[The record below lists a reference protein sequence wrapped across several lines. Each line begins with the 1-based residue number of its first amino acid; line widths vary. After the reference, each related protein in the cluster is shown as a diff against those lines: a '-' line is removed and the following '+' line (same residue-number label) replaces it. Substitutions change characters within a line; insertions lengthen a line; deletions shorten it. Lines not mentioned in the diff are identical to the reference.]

1 MFQKLMVAN
10 RGEIACRIIK
20 TARNLGIRTLA
31 IYSDSDK
38 NSAHVLLADEAC
50 YVGPSEARKSY
61 LNIKKIFEIAVE
73 KKVDAIHPGY
83 GFLSENHVFS
93 KKVNNMGII
102 FVGPEWKAI
111 KTMGNKKNAKQA
123 ISKAGIPMVPGHSL
137 QENMRSESLLNDKT
151 LEYPL
156 LIKAAAGGGGK
167 GMRIVLNESEL
178 EGSIQSVKREALSS
192 FGDDEIIIEK
202 YIQGGKHI
210 EVQIAADHFGNII
223 HLMERDCSAQRRYQ
237 KVLEES
243 PATSIPQKIKEKMYE
258 AAIAVSR
265 AINYTNLGTVEFIV
279 DTSGKENDMSFYFLE
294 MNTRLQVEHPITEA
308 ILGIDLVEMQL
319 KIAAGKKLT
328 HKQQDIKSRG
338 HAIEARIYA
347 ENPRKNFMPSTG
359 NISELRFPKNVR
371 LDFGVKQGDQVES
384 HYDPMLG
391 KLIVHDVNR
400 ELAQKKMSD
409 CLREFKI
416 KGINTNLEF
425 LYKLNCEP
433 RFLENIMQVDSVEAI
448 AEKFRKETALH
459 SHFASAAIL
468 FLFLQNKFEKKMWRI
483 WGERGT
489 SLRLSHHDRFF
500 EIKLIAKERGLKLF
514 LANDSYEV
522 SDIEISAGV
531 IEFTLRGYTIKY
543 EYERENEIVRV
554 FDNGTIFDF
563 ELQQDYESRDNT
575 EINEGK
581 VIAPITGTVVK
592 ILKKNG
598 QMVSMGEPLI
608 IMEAMK
614 MEYELKAPKAG
625 RIKKMKVKTK
635 EIINQNDILVEID

>member
-1 MFQKLMVAN
+1 MVAN

-20 TARNLGIRTLA
+20 TARKLGVKTLA

-38 NSAHVLLADEAC
+38 NSAHALLADEAC
-50 YVGPSEARKSY
+50 YIGPSEASKSY
-61 LNIKKIFEIAVE
+61 LNIKKILEIAVE
-73 KKVDAIHPGY
+73 RNVDAIHPGY
-83 GFLSENHVFS
+83 GFLSENHAFS
-93 KKVNNMGII
+93 KKVDSKGIV

-123 ISKAGIPMVPGHSL
+123 ISKAGIPMVPGYSL
-137 QENMRSESLLNDKT
+137 QENIRSESILSG
-151 LEYPL
+151 EYPL
-156 LIKAAAGGGGK
+156 LIKAASGGGGK
-167 GMRIVLNESEL
+167 GMRIVLKENEL
-178 EGSIQSVKREALSS
+178 EGAIQSVKREALSS

-243 PATSIPQKIKEKMYE
+243 PATSIPQITKEKMYE

-265 AINYTNLGTVEFIV
+265 TINYTNLGTVEFIV
-279 DTSGKENDMSFYFLE
+279 DTSGKENDMPFYFLE
-294 MNTRLQVEHPITEA
+294 MNTRLQVEHPVTEA

-319 KIAAGKKLT
+319 EIAAGKKLT
-328 HKQQDIKSRG
+328 PKQSDIKSKG
-338 HAIEARIYA
+338 HAIEARVYA

-359 NISELRFPKNVR
+359 KISEMRLPKNVR

-391 KLIVHDVNR
+391 KLIVHEKNR
-400 ELAQKKMSD
+400 ELAQKKMSE

-425 LYKLNCEP
+425 LYRLNNEP
-433 RFLENIMQVDSVEAI
+433 SFVENIMQVDSVEAI
-448 AEKFRKETALH
+448 VEKFRKETALH
-459 SHFASAAIL
+459 NHFVSAAI
-468 FLFLQNKFEKKMWRI
+468 LFLQNKFEKKMWRI
-483 WGERGT
+483 WGEGVT
-489 SLRLSHHDRFF
+489 NLRLCHQDRFC
-500 EIKLIAKERGLKLF
+500 EIQLIAKENGLSLF
-514 LANDSYEV
+514 LGDESYEV
-522 SDIEISAGV
+522 SDIEISTAV
-531 IEFTLRGYTIKY
+531 IEFTLRRYTIKY
-543 EYERENEIVRV
+543 EYEQENEIVRV
-554 FDNGTIFDF
+554 FDNGGIFDF
-563 ELQQDYESRDNT
+563 ELQENYEQRDNT

-598 QMVSMGEPLI
+598 QMVSAGEPLI
-608 IMEAMK
+608 IIEAMK

-625 RIKKMKVKTK
+625 RIKKMKVKIK

>member
-1 MFQKLMVAN
+1 MVAN

-20 TARNLGIRTLA
+20 TARKLGVKTLA

-38 NSAHVLLADEAC
+38 NSAHALLADEAC
-50 YVGPSEARKSY
+50 YIGPSEASKSY
-61 LNIKKIFEIAVE
+61 LNIKKILEIAVE
-73 KKVDAIHPGY
+73 RNVDAIHPGY
-83 GFLSENHVFS
+83 GFLSENHAFS
-93 KKVNNMGII
+93 KKVDSKGII

-123 ISKAGIPMVPGHSL
+123 ISKAGIPMVPGYSL
-137 QENMRSESLLNDKT
+137 QENIRSESILSG
-151 LEYPL
+151 EYPL
-156 LIKAAAGGGGK
+156 LIKAASGGGGK
-167 GMRIVLNESEL
+167 GMRIVLKESEL
-178 EGSIQSVKREALSS
+178 EGAIQSVKREALSS

-243 PATSIPQKIKEKMYE
+243 PATSIPQITKEKMYE

-265 AINYTNLGTVEFIV
+265 TINYTNLGTVEFIV
-279 DTSGKENDMSFYFLE
+279 DTSGKENDMPFYFLE
-294 MNTRLQVEHPITEA
+294 MNTRLQVEHPVTEA

-319 KIAAGKKLT
+319 EIAAGKKLT
-328 HKQQDIKSRG
+328 PKQSDIKSKG
-338 HAIEARIYA
+338 HAIEARVYA

-359 NISELRFPKNVR
+359 KISEMRLPKNVR

-391 KLIVHDVNR
+391 KLIVHEKNR
-400 ELAQKKMSD
+400 ELAQKKMSE
-409 CLREFKI
+409 CLRDFKI

-425 LYKLNCEP
+425 LYRLNNEP
-433 RFLENIMQVDSVEAI
+433 SFVENIMQVDSVEAI
-448 AEKFRKETALH
+448 VEKFRKETALH
-459 SHFASAAIL
+459 NHFVSAAIL

-483 WGERGT
+483 WGEGVT
-489 SLRLSHHDRFF
+489 NLRLCHQDRLC
-500 EIKLIAKERGLKLF
+500 EIQLLAKKNGLSLF
-514 LANDSYEV
+514 LGDESYEV

-531 IEFTLRGYTIKY
+531 IEFTLRRYTIKY
-543 EYERENEIVRV
+543 EYEQENEIVRV
-554 FDNGTIFDF
+554 FDNGGIFDF
-563 ELQQDYESRDNT
+563 ELQENYEQRDNT

-581 VIAPITGTVVK
+581 VTAPITGTVVK

-598 QMVSMGEPLI
+598 QMVSAGEPLI
-608 IMEAMK
+608 IIESMK
-614 MEYELKAPKAG
+614 MEYELKASKAG

>member
-1 MFQKLMVAN
+1 MVAN

-20 TARNLGIRTLA
+20 TARKLGLKTLA

-38 NSAHVLLADEAC
+38 NSAHALLADEAF
-50 YVGPSEARKSY
+50 YIGPSEASKSY
-61 LNIKKIFEIAVE
+61 LNIKKILEIAVE
-73 KKVDAIHPGY
+73 RNVDAIHPGY
-83 GFLSENHVFS
+83 GFLSENHAFS
-93 KKVNNMGII
+93 KKVDSKGII

-123 ISKAGIPMVPGHSL
+123 ISKAGIPMVPGYSL
-137 QENMRSESLLNDKT
+137 QENIRSESILNG
-151 LEYPL
+151 EYPL
-156 LIKAAAGGGGK
+156 LIKAASGGGGK
-167 GMRIVLNESEL
+167 GMRIVLKENEL
-178 EGSIQSVKREALSS
+178 EGAIQSVKREALSS

-243 PATSIPQKIKEKMYE
+243 PATSIPQITKEKMYE

-265 AINYTNLGTVEFIV
+265 TINYTNLGTVEFIV
-279 DTSGKENDMSFYFLE
+279 DTSGKENDMPFYFLE
-294 MNTRLQVEHPITEA
+294 MNTRLQVEHPVTEA

-319 KIAAGKKLT
+319 EIAAGKKLT
-328 HKQQDIKSRG
+328 PKQSDIKPKG
-338 HAIEARIYA
+338 HAIEARVYA

-359 NISELRFPKNVR
+359 KISEMRLPKNVR

-391 KLIVHDVNR
+391 KLIVHEKNR
-400 ELAQKKMSD
+400 ELAQKKMSE

-425 LYKLNCEP
+425 LYRLNNEP
-433 RFLENIMQVDSVEAI
+433 IFVENVMQVDSVEAI
-448 AEKFRKETALH
+448 VEKLSKETALH
-459 SHFASAAIL
+459 SHFVSAAIL

-483 WGERGT
+483 WGEGVT
-489 SLRLSHHDRFF
+489 NLRLCHQDRFC
-500 EIKLIAKERGLKLF
+500 EIKLIAKENGLSLF
-514 LANDSYEV
+514 LEDESYEV

-531 IEFTLRGYTIKY
+531 IEFTLRRYTIKY
-543 EYERENEIVRV
+543 EYEQENEIVRV
-554 FDNGTIFDF
+554 FDNGGIFDF
-563 ELQQDYESRDNT
+563 ELQENYEQRDNT

-581 VIAPITGTVVK
+581 VTAPITGTVVK

-598 QMVSMGEPLI
+598 QMVSAGEPLI
-608 IMEAMK
+608 IIEAMK

>member
-1 MFQKLMVAN
+1 MVAN

-20 TARNLGIRTLA
+20 TARNLGVKTLA

-38 NSAHVLLADEAC
+38 NSAHTLLADEAC
-50 YVGPSEARKSY
+50 YIGPSEASKSY
-61 LNIKKIFEIAVE
+61 LNIKKILEIAVE
-73 KKVDAIHPGY
+73 RNVDAIHPGY
-83 GFLSENHVFS
+83 GFLSENHAFS
-93 KKVNNMGII
+93 KKVDSKGII

-123 ISKAGIPMVPGHSL
+123 ISKAGIPMVLGYSL
-137 QENMRSESLLNDKT
+137 QENIRSESILSG
-151 LEYPL
+151 EYPL
-156 LIKAAAGGGGK
+156 LIKAASGGGGK
-167 GMRIVLNESEL
+167 GMRIVLKESEL
-178 EGSIQSVKREALSS
+178 EGAIQSVKREALSS

-243 PATSIPQKIKEKMYE
+243 PATSIPQITKEKMYE

-265 AINYTNLGTVEFIV
+265 TINYTNLGTVEFIV
-279 DTSGKENDMSFYFLE
+279 DTSGKENDMPFYFLE
-294 MNTRLQVEHPITEA
+294 MNTRLQVEHPVTEA

-319 KIAAGKKLT
+319 EIAAGKKLT
-328 HKQQDIKSRG
+328 PKQSDIKSKG
-338 HAIEARIYA
+338 HAIEARVYA

-359 NISELRFPKNVR
+359 KISEMRLPKNVR

-391 KLIVHDVNR
+391 KLIVHEKNR
-400 ELAQKKMSD
+400 ELAQKKMSE
-409 CLREFKI
+409 CLRDFKI

-425 LYKLNCEP
+425 LYRLNNEP
-433 RFLENIMQVDSVEAI
+433 SFIENIMQVDSVEAI
-448 AEKFRKETALH
+448 VEKFRKERALH
-459 SHFASAAIL
+459 NHFVSAAIL

-483 WGERGT
+483 WGEGVT
-489 SLRLSHHDRFF
+489 NLKLFHQDRFC
-500 EIKLIAKERGLKLF
+500 EIKLIAKENGLSL
-514 LANDSYEV
+514 LLGDESYEV
-522 SDIEISAGV
+522 SDIEISTAV
-531 IEFTLRGYTIKY
+531 IEFTLRRYTIKY
-543 EYERENEIVRV
+543 EYEQENEIVRV
-554 FDNGTIFDF
+554 FDNGGIFDF
-563 ELQQDYESRDNT
+563 ELQENYEQRDNT

-581 VIAPITGTVVK
+581 VTAPITGTVVK

-598 QMVSMGEPLI
+598 QMVSAGEPLI
-608 IMEAMK
+608 IIEAMK

-625 RIKKMKVKTK
+625 RIKKMKLKTK

>member
-20 TARNLGIRTLA
+20 TARNLGIKTLA

-38 NSAHVLLADEAC
+38 NSAHALLADEAC

-61 LNIKKIFEIAVE
+61 LNIRKILEIAVE
-73 KKVDAIHPGY
+73 RNVDSIHPGY
-83 GFLSENHVFS
+83 GFLSENHAFS
-93 KKVNNMGII
+93 KKVESKGIAFI
-102 FVGPEWKAI
+102 GPRWKAI
-111 KTMGNKKNAKQA
+111 KTMGDKKNAKQA
-123 ISKAGIPMVPGHSL
+123 ISKAGIPMIPGYSL
-137 QENMRSESLLNDKT
+137 QENIRSESILSDKT
-151 LEYPL
+151 IDYPL
-156 LIKAAAGGGGK
+156 LIKASSGGGGK
-167 GMRIVLNESEL
+167 GMRIVLKESEF
-178 EGSIQSVKREALSS
+178 EGAIQSVKREALSS
-192 FGDDEIIIEK
+192 FGNDEIIIEK

-210 EVQIAADHFGNII
+210 EVQIAADNFGNII
-223 HLMERDCSAQRRYQ
+223 HMMERDCSAQRRYQ

-243 PATSIPQKIKEKMYE
+243 PATSIPQITKEKMYE
-258 AAIAVSR
+258 AAIAIAR
-265 AINYTNLGTVEFIV
+265 TINYTNLGTVEFIV
-279 DTSGKENDMSFYFLE
+279 DTSGNENDMPFYFLE
-294 MNTRLQVEHPITEA
+294 MNTRLQVEHPVTEA

-319 KIAAGKKLT
+319 EIAAGKKLAP
-328 HKQQDIKSRG
+328 KQSDIKSKG
-338 HAIEARIYA
+338 HAIEARVYA

-359 NISELRFPKNVR
+359 KISELRLPKNVR
-371 LDFGVKQGDQVES
+371 LDFGVKQGDQIES

-425 LYKLNCEP
+425 LYKLNNDP
-433 RFLENIMQVDSVEAI
+433 SFLENIMQVDSVELI
-448 AEKFRKETALH
+448 VEKFRKETALH
-459 SHFASAAIL
+459 SHFVSAAIL

-489 SLRLSHHDRFF
+489 SLRLCYHDRFF
-500 EIKLIAKERGLKLF
+500 EVKLIAKENGLLLF
-514 LANDSYEV
+514 LENESYEV

-531 IEFTLRGYTIKY
+531 IELTLRGYNIKY
-543 EYERENEIVRV
+543 EYEQKNEIVRV
-554 FDNGTIFDF
+554 FDNGKLFDF
-563 ELQQDYESRDNT
+563 ELQEDYEQSDNT

-598 QMVSMGEPLI
+598 QMVSTGEPLVI
-608 IMEAMK
+608 IEAMK

-625 RIKKMKVKTK
+625 RIKKMKAKAK
-635 EIINQNDILVEID
+635 EIINQNDVLVEID

>member
-1 MFQKLMVAN
+1 
-10 RGEIACRIIK
+10 
-20 TARNLGIRTLA
+20 
-31 IYSDSDK
+31 
-38 NSAHVLLADEAC
+38 
-50 YVGPSEARKSY
+50 
-61 LNIKKIFEIAVE
+61 
-73 KKVDAIHPGY
+73 
-83 GFLSENHVFS
+83 
-93 KKVNNMGII
+93 
-102 FVGPEWKAI
+102 
-111 KTMGNKKNAKQA
+111 
-123 ISKAGIPMVPGHSL
+123 
-137 QENMRSESLLNDKT
+137 
-151 LEYPL
+151 
-156 LIKAAAGGGGK
+156 
-167 GMRIVLNESEL
+167 MRIVLKESEL
-178 EGSIQSVKREALSS
+178 KGAIQSVKREALSS

-210 EVQIAADHFGNII
+210 EVQIAADYFGNII

-279 DTSGKENDMSFYFLE
+279 DTSGKENDMPFYFLE

-319 KIAAGKKLT
+319 EIAAGKKLT

-359 NISELRFPKNVR
+359 KISEMRLPKNVR

-391 KLIVHDVNR
+391 KLIVHEKNR
-400 ELAQKKMSD
+400 ELAQKKMSE

-425 LYKLNCEP
+425 LYRLNNEP
-433 RFLENIMQVDSVEAI
+433 IFVENVMQVDSVEAI
-448 AEKFRKETALH
+448 VEKFRKEMALH
-459 SHFASAAIL
+459 SHFVSAAIL

-483 WGERGT
+483 WGEGVT
-489 SLRLSHHDRFF
+489 NLRLCHQDRFY
-500 EIKLIAKERGLKLF
+500 EVKLIAKE
-514 LANDSYEV
+514 NDLSLCLGDECCEV
-522 SDIEISAGV
+522 SDIEISARV
-531 IEFTLRGYTIKY
+531 IEFTLRPYTIKY
-543 EYERENEIVRV
+543 EYEQESEIVRV
-554 FDNGTIFDF
+554 FDNGGIFDF
-563 ELQQDYESRDNT
+563 ELQENYEQRDNT
-575 EINEGK
+575 EKYEGK
-581 VIAPITGTVVK
+581 VTAPITGTVVK

-598 QMVSMGEPLI
+598 QMVSAGEPLI
-608 IMEAMK
+608 IIEAMK

-625 RIKKMKVKTK
+625 RIKKMKVKIK

>member
-20 TARNLGIRTLA
+20 TARKLGVKTLA

-38 NSAHVLLADEAC
+38 NSAHALLADEAC
-50 YVGPSEARKSY
+50 YIGPSEASKSY
-61 LNIKKIFEIAVE
+61 LNIKKILEIAVE
-73 KKVDAIHPGY
+73 RNVDAIHPGY
-83 GFLSENHVFS
+83 GFLSENHAFS
-93 KKVNNMGII
+93 KKVDSKGII

-123 ISKAGIPMVPGHSL
+123 ISKAGIPMVLGYSL
-137 QENMRSESLLNDKT
+137 QENIRSESILSG
-151 LEYPL
+151 EYPL
-156 LIKAAAGGGGK
+156 LIKAASGGGGK
-167 GMRIVLNESEL
+167 GMRIVLKESEL
-178 EGSIQSVKREALSS
+178 EGAIQSVKREALSS

-243 PATSIPQKIKEKMYE
+243 PATSIPQITKEKMYE

-265 AINYTNLGTVEFIV
+265 TINYINLGTVEFIV
-279 DTSGKENDMSFYFLE
+279 DTSGKENDMPFYFLE
-294 MNTRLQVEHPITEA
+294 MNTRLQVEHPVTEA

-319 KIAAGKKLT
+319 EIAAGKKLT
-328 HKQQDIKSRG
+328 PKQSDIKSKG
-338 HAIEARIYA
+338 HAIEARVYA

-359 NISELRFPKNVR
+359 KISEMRLPKNVR

-391 KLIVHDVNR
+391 KLIVHEKNR
-400 ELAQKKMSD
+400 ELAQKKMSE

-425 LYKLNCEP
+425 LYRLNNEP
-433 RFLENIMQVDSVEAI
+433 IFVENVMQVDSVEAI
-448 AEKFRKETALH
+448 VEKLNKETALH
-459 SHFASAAIL
+459 SHFVSAAI
-468 FLFLQNKFEKKMWRI
+468 LFLQNKFEKKMWRI
-483 WGERGT
+483 WGEGVT
-489 SLRLSHHDRFF
+489 NLRLCHQDRFC
-500 EIKLIAKERGLKLF
+500 EIQLIAKENGLSLF
-514 LANDSYEV
+514 LGDESYEV
-522 SDIEISAGV
+522 SDIEISTAV
-531 IEFTLRGYTIKY
+531 IEFTLRRYTIKY
-543 EYERENEIVRV
+543 EYEQENEIVRV
-554 FDNGTIFDF
+554 FDNGGIFDF
-563 ELQQDYESRDNT
+563 ELQENYEQRDNT

-598 QMVSMGEPLI
+598 QMVSAGEPLI
-608 IMEAMK
+608 IIEAMK

>member
-20 TARNLGIRTLA
+20 TARKLGVKTLA

-38 NSAHVLLADEAC
+38 NSAHALLADEAC
-50 YVGPSEARKSY
+50 YIGPSEASKSY
-61 LNIKKIFEIAVE
+61 LNIKKILEIAVE
-73 KKVDAIHPGY
+73 RNVDAIHPGY
-83 GFLSENHVFS
+83 GFLSENHAFS
-93 KKVNNMGII
+93 KKVDSKGII

-123 ISKAGIPMVPGHSL
+123 ISKAGIPMVPGYSL
-137 QENMRSESLLNDKT
+137 QENIRSESILSG
-151 LEYPL
+151 EYPL
-156 LIKAAAGGGGK
+156 LIKAASGGGGK
-167 GMRIVLNESEL
+167 GMRIVLKENEL
-178 EGSIQSVKREALSS
+178 EGAIQSVKREALSS

-243 PATSIPQKIKEKMYE
+243 PATSIPQITKEKMYE

-265 AINYTNLGTVEFIV
+265 TINYTNLGTVEFIV
-279 DTSGKENDMSFYFLE
+279 DTSGKENDMPFYFLE
-294 MNTRLQVEHPITEA
+294 MNTRLQVEHPVTEA

-319 KIAAGKKLT
+319 EIAAGKKLT
-328 HKQQDIKSRG
+328 PKQSDIKSKG

-359 NISELRFPKNVR
+359 KISEMRLPKNVR

-391 KLIVHDVNR
+391 KLIVHEKNR
-400 ELAQKKMSD
+400 ELAQKKMSE
-409 CLREFKI
+409 CLRDFKI

-425 LYKLNCEP
+425 LYRLNNEP
-433 RFLENIMQVDSVEAI
+433 SFVENIMQVDSVEAI
-448 AEKFRKETALH
+448 VEKFRKERALH
-459 SHFASAAIL
+459 NHFVSAAIL

-483 WGERGT
+483 WGEGVT
-489 SLRLSHHDRFF
+489 NLRLCHQDRFC
-500 EIKLIAKERGLKLF
+500 EIKLIAKENGLSL
-514 LANDSYEV
+514 LLGDESYEV
-522 SDIEISAGV
+522 SDIEISTAV
-531 IEFTLRGYTIKY
+531 IEFTLRRYTIKY
-543 EYERENEIVRV
+543 EYEQENEIVRV
-554 FDNGTIFDF
+554 FDNGGIFDF
-563 ELQQDYESRDNT
+563 ELQENYEQRDNT

-581 VIAPITGTVVK
+581 VTAPITGTVVK

-598 QMVSMGEPLI
+598 QMVSAGEPLI
-608 IMEAMK
+608 IIEAMK
-614 MEYELKAPKAG
+614 MEYELKAPNAG

>member
-1 MFQKLMVAN
+1 MVAN

-20 TARNLGIRTLA
+20 TARKLGVKTLA

-38 NSAHVLLADEAC
+38 NSAHALLADEAC
-50 YVGPSEARKSY
+50 YVGPSEASKSY
-61 LNIKKIFEIAVE
+61 LNIKKILEIAVE
-73 KKVDAIHPGY
+73 RNVDAIHPGY
-83 GFLSENHVFS
+83 GFLSENHAFS
-93 KKVNNMGII
+93 KKVDSKGII

-123 ISKAGIPMVPGHSL
+123 ISKAGIPMVPGYSL
-137 QENMRSESLLNDKT
+137 QENIRSESILSG
-151 LEYPL
+151 EYPL
-156 LIKAAAGGGGK
+156 LIKAASGGGGK
-167 GMRIVLNESEL
+167 GMRIVLKENEL
-178 EGSIQSVKREALSS
+178 EGAIQSVKREALSS

-243 PATSIPQKIKEKMYE
+243 PATSIPQITKEKMYE

-265 AINYTNLGTVEFIV
+265 TINYTNLGTVEFIV
-279 DTSGKENDMSFYFLE
+279 DTSGKENDMPFYFLE
-294 MNTRLQVEHPITEA
+294 MNTRLQVEHPVTEA

-319 KIAAGKKLT
+319 EIAAGKKLT
-328 HKQQDIKSRG
+328 PKQSDIKSKG
-338 HAIEARIYA
+338 HAIEARVYA

-359 NISELRFPKNVR
+359 KISEMRLPKNVR
-371 LDFGVKQGDQVES
+371 LDFGVKRGDQVES

-391 KLIVHDVNR
+391 KLIVHEKNR
-400 ELAQKKMSD
+400 ELAQKKMSE

-425 LYKLNCEP
+425 LYRLNNEP
-433 RFLENIMQVDSVEAI
+433 IFVENVMQVDSVEAI
-448 AEKFRKETALH
+448 VEKLSKETALH
-459 SHFASAAIL
+459 SHFVSAAI
-468 FLFLQNKFEKKMWRI
+468 LFLQNKFEKKMWRI
-483 WGERGT
+483 WGEGVT
-489 SLRLSHHDRFF
+489 NLRLCHQDRFC
-500 EIKLIAKERGLKLF
+500 EIKLIAKENGLSLF
-514 LANDSYEV
+514 LGDESYEV

-531 IEFTLRGYTIKY
+531 IEFTLRRYTIKY
-543 EYERENEIVRV
+543 EYEQENEIVRV
-554 FDNGTIFDF
+554 FDNGGIFDF
-563 ELQQDYESRDNT
+563 ELQENYEQRDNT

-581 VIAPITGTVVK
+581 VTAPITGTVVK

-598 QMVSMGEPLI
+598 QMVSAGEPLI
-608 IMEAMK
+608 IIEAMK

-625 RIKKMKVKTK
+625 RIKKMKVKIK

>member
-20 TARNLGIRTLA
+20 TARKLGVKTLA

-38 NSAHVLLADEAC
+38 NSAHALLADEAC
-50 YVGPSEARKSY
+50 YIGPSEASKSY
-61 LNIKKIFEIAVE
+61 LNIKKILEIAVE
-73 KKVDAIHPGY
+73 RNVDAIHPGY
-83 GFLSENHVFS
+83 GFLSENHAFS
-93 KKVNNMGII
+93 KKVDSKGII

-123 ISKAGIPMVPGHSL
+123 ISKAGIPMVPGYSL
-137 QENMRSESLLNDKT
+137 QENIRSESILSG
-151 LEYPL
+151 EYPL
-156 LIKAAAGGGGK
+156 LIKAASGGGGK
-167 GMRIVLNESEL
+167 GMRIVLKESEL
-178 EGSIQSVKREALSS
+178 EGAIQSVKREALSS

-243 PATSIPQKIKEKMYE
+243 PATSIPQITKEKMYE

-265 AINYTNLGTVEFIV
+265 TINYTNLGTVEFIV
-279 DTSGKENDMSFYFLE
+279 DTSGKENDMPFYFLE
-294 MNTRLQVEHPITEA
+294 MNTRLQVEHPVTEA

-319 KIAAGKKLT
+319 EIAAGKKLT
-328 HKQQDIKSRG
+328 PKQSDIKSKG
-338 HAIEARIYA
+338 HAIEARVYA

-359 NISELRFPKNVR
+359 KISEMRLPKNVR

-391 KLIVHDVNR
+391 KLIVHEKNR
-400 ELAQKKMSD
+400 ELAQKKMSE
-409 CLREFKI
+409 CLRDFKI

-425 LYKLNCEP
+425 LYRLNNEP
-433 RFLENIMQVDSVEAI
+433 SFVENIMQVDSVEAI
-448 AEKFRKETALH
+448 VEKFRKETALH
-459 SHFASAAIL
+459 NHFVSAAIL

-483 WGERGT
+483 WGEGVT
-489 SLRLSHHDRFF
+489 NLRLCHQDRLC
-500 EIKLIAKERGLKLF
+500 EIQLLAKKNGLSLF
-514 LANDSYEV
+514 LGDESYEV

-531 IEFTLRGYTIKY
+531 IEFTLRRYTIKY
-543 EYERENEIVRV
+543 EYEQENEIVRV
-554 FDNGTIFDF
+554 FDNGGIFDF
-563 ELQQDYESRDNT
+563 ELQENYEQRDNT

-581 VIAPITGTVVK
+581 VTAPITGTVVK

-598 QMVSMGEPLI
+598 QMVSAGEPLI
-608 IMEAMK
+608 IIEAMK

>member
-1 MFQKLMVAN
+1 MVAN

-20 TARNLGIRTLA
+20 TAGKLGIKTLA

-38 NSAHVLLADEAC
+38 NSAHALLADEAC
-50 YVGPSEARKSY
+50 YIGPSEASKSY
-61 LNIKKIFEIAVE
+61 LNIKKILEIAVE
-73 KKVDAIHPGY
+73 RNVDAIHPGY
-83 GFLSENHVFS
+83 GFLSENHAFS
-93 KKVNNMGII
+93 KKVDSKGII

-123 ISKAGIPMVPGHSL
+123 ISKAGIPMVPGYSL
-137 QENMRSESLLNDKT
+137 QENIRSESILSG
-151 LEYPL
+151 EYPL
-156 LIKAAAGGGGK
+156 LIKAASGGGGK
-167 GMRIVLNESEL
+167 GMRIVLKESEL
-178 EGSIQSVKREALSS
+178 EGAIQSVKREALSS

-243 PATSIPQKIKEKMYE
+243 PATSIPPITKEKMYE

-265 AINYTNLGTVEFIV
+265 TINYTNLGTVEFIV
-279 DTSGKENDMSFYFLE
+279 DTSGKENDMPFYFLE
-294 MNTRLQVEHPITEA
+294 MNTRLQVEHPVTEA

-319 KIAAGKKLT
+319 EIAAGKKLT
-328 HKQQDIKSRG
+328 PKQSDIKSKG
-338 HAIEARIYA
+338 HAIEARVYA

-359 NISELRFPKNVR
+359 KISEMRLPKNVR

-391 KLIVHDVNR
+391 KLIVHEKNR
-400 ELAQKKMSD
+400 ELAQKKMSE
-409 CLREFKI
+409 CLRDFKI

-425 LYKLNCEP
+425 LYRLNNEP
-433 RFLENIMQVDSVEAI
+433 IFVENVMQVDSVEAI
-448 AEKFRKETALH
+448 VEKLSKETALH
-459 SHFASAAIL
+459 SHFVSAAIL
-468 FLFLQNKFEKKMWRI
+468 FLQNKFGKKMWRI
-483 WGERGT
+483 WGQGVT
-489 SLRLSHHDRFF
+489 NLRLCHQDRFC
-500 EIKLIAKERGLKLF
+500 EIKLIAKENGLSLF
-514 LANDSYEV
+514 LGDESYEV

-531 IEFTLRGYTIKY
+531 IEFTLRRYTIKY
-543 EYERENEIVRV
+543 EYEQESNIVRV
-554 FDNGTIFDF
+554 FDNGGIFDF
-563 ELQQDYESRDNT
+563 ELQENYEQRDNT

-581 VIAPITGTVVK
+581 VTAPITGTVVK
-592 ILKKNG
+592 LLKKNG
-598 QMVSMGEPLI
+598 QMVSAGEPLI
-608 IMEAMK
+608 IIEAMK

>member
-20 TARNLGIRTLA
+20 TARKLGVKTLA

-38 NSAHVLLADEAC
+38 NSAHALLADEAC
-50 YVGPSEARKSY
+50 YIGPSEASKSY
-61 LNIKKIFEIAVE
+61 LNIKKILEIAVE
-73 KKVDAIHPGY
+73 RNVDAIHPGY
-83 GFLSENHVFS
+83 GFLSENHAFS
-93 KKVNNMGII
+93 KKVDSKGII

-123 ISKAGIPMVPGHSL
+123 ISKAGIPMVPGYSL
-137 QENMRSESLLNDKT
+137 QENIRSESILSG
-151 LEYPL
+151 EYPL
-156 LIKAAAGGGGK
+156 LIKAASGGGGK
-167 GMRIVLNESEL
+167 GMRIVLKENEL
-178 EGSIQSVKREALSS
+178 EGAIQSVKREALSS

-243 PATSIPQKIKEKMYE
+243 PATSIPQITKEKMYE

-265 AINYTNLGTVEFIV
+265 TINYTNLGTVEFIV
-279 DTSGKENDMSFYFLE
+279 DTSGKENDMPFYFLE
-294 MNTRLQVEHPITEA
+294 MNTRLQVEHPVTEA

-319 KIAAGKKLT
+319 EIAAGKKLT
-328 HKQQDIKSRG
+328 PKQSDIKSKG
-338 HAIEARIYA
+338 HAIEARVYA

-359 NISELRFPKNVR
+359 KISEMRLPKNVR

-391 KLIVHDVNR
+391 KLIVHEKNR
-400 ELAQKKMSD
+400 ELAQKKMSE

-425 LYKLNCEP
+425 LYRLNNEP
-433 RFLENIMQVDSVEAI
+433 IFVENVMQVDSVEAI
-448 AEKFRKETALH
+448 VEKLSKETALH
-459 SHFASAAIL
+459 SHFVSAAI
-468 FLFLQNKFEKKMWRI
+468 LFLQNKFEKKMWRI
-483 WGERGT
+483 WGEGVT
-489 SLRLSHHDRFF
+489 NLRLCHQDRFC
-500 EIKLIAKERGLKLF
+500 EIKLIAKENGLSLF
-514 LANDSYEV
+514 LGDESYEV

-531 IEFTLRGYTIKY
+531 IEFTLRRYTIKY
-543 EYERENEIVRV
+543 EYEQENEIVRV
-554 FDNGTIFDF
+554 FDNGGIFDF
-563 ELQQDYESRDNT
+563 ELQENYEQRDNT

-581 VIAPITGTVVK
+581 VTAPITGTVVK

-598 QMVSMGEPLI
+598 QMVSAGEPLI
-608 IMEAMK
+608 IIEAMK

-625 RIKKMKVKTK
+625 RIKKMKVKIK

>member
-20 TARNLGIRTLA
+20 TARKLGVKTLA

-38 NSAHVLLADEAC
+38 NSAHALLADEAC
-50 YVGPSEARKSY
+50 YIGPSEASKSY
-61 LNIKKIFEIAVE
+61 LNIKKILEIAVE
-73 KKVDAIHPGY
+73 RNVDAIHPGY
-83 GFLSENHVFS
+83 GFLSENHAFS
-93 KKVNNMGII
+93 KKVDSKGII

-123 ISKAGIPMVPGHSL
+123 ISKAGIPMVPGYSL
-137 QENMRSESLLNDKT
+137 QENIRSESILNG
-151 LEYPL
+151 EYPL
-156 LIKAAAGGGGK
+156 LIKAASGGGGK
-167 GMRIVLNESEL
+167 GMRIVLKENEL
-178 EGSIQSVKREALSS
+178 EGAIQSVKREALSS

-243 PATSIPQKIKEKMYE
+243 PATSIPQITKEKMYE

-265 AINYTNLGTVEFIV
+265 TINYTNLGTVEFIV
-279 DTSGKENDMSFYFLE
+279 DTSGKENDMPFYFLE
-294 MNTRLQVEHPITEA
+294 MNTRLQVEHPVTEA

-319 KIAAGKKLT
+319 EIAAGKKLT
-328 HKQQDIKSRG
+328 PKQSDIKSKG
-338 HAIEARIYA
+338 HAIEARVYA

-359 NISELRFPKNVR
+359 KISEMRLPKNVR

-391 KLIVHDVNR
+391 KLIVHEKNR
-400 ELAQKKMSD
+400 ELAQKKMSE

-425 LYKLNCEP
+425 LYRLNNEP
-433 RFLENIMQVDSVEAI
+433 IFVENVMQVDSVEAI
-448 AEKFRKETALH
+448 VEKLSKETALH
-459 SHFASAAIL
+459 SHFVSAAI
-468 FLFLQNKFEKKMWRI
+468 LFLQNKFEKKMWRI
-483 WGERGT
+483 WGEGVT
-489 SLRLSHHDRFF
+489 NLRLCHQDRFC
-500 EIKLIAKERGLKLF
+500 EIKLIAKENGLSLF
-514 LANDSYEV
+514 LGDESYEV

-531 IEFTLRGYTIKY
+531 IEFTLRRYTIKY
-543 EYERENEIVRV
+543 EYEQENEIVRV
-554 FDNGTIFDF
+554 FDNGGIFDF
-563 ELQQDYESRDNT
+563 ELQENYEQRDNT

-581 VIAPITGTVVK
+581 VTAPITGTVVK

-598 QMVSMGEPLI
+598 QMVSAGEPLI
-608 IMEAMK
+608 IIEAMK

>member
-20 TARNLGIRTLA
+20 TARKLGVKTLA

-38 NSAHVLLADEAC
+38 NSAHALLADEAC
-50 YVGPSEARKSY
+50 YIGPSEASKSY
-61 LNIKKIFEIAVE
+61 LNIKKILEIAVE
-73 KKVDAIHPGY
+73 RNVDAIHPGY
-83 GFLSENHVFS
+83 GFLSENHAFS
-93 KKVNNMGII
+93 KKVDSKGII

-123 ISKAGIPMVPGHSL
+123 ISKAAIPMVPGYSL
-137 QENMRSESLLNDKT
+137 QENIRSESILNG
-151 LEYPL
+151 EYPL
-156 LIKAAAGGGGK
+156 LIKAASGGGGK
-167 GMRIVLNESEL
+167 GMRIVLKESEL
-178 EGSIQSVKREALSS
+178 EGAIQSVKREALSS

-243 PATSIPQKIKEKMYE
+243 PATSIPQITKEKMYE

-265 AINYTNLGTVEFIV
+265 TINYTNLGTVEFIV
-279 DTSGKENDMSFYFLE
+279 DTSGKENDMPFYFLE
-294 MNTRLQVEHPITEA
+294 MNTRLQVEHPVTEA

-319 KIAAGKKLT
+319 EIAAGKKLT
-328 HKQQDIKSRG
+328 PKQSDIKSKG

-359 NISELRFPKNVR
+359 KISEMRLPKNVR

-391 KLIVHDVNR
+391 KLIVHEENR
-400 ELAQKKMSD
+400 ELAQKKMSE
-409 CLREFKI
+409 CLRDFKI

-425 LYKLNCEP
+425 LYRLNNEP
-433 RFLENIMQVDSVEAI
+433 SFVENIMQVDSVEAI
-448 AEKFRKETALH
+448 VEKLSKETALH
-459 SHFASAAIL
+459 SHFVSAAI
-468 FLFLQNKFEKKMWRI
+468 LFLQNKFEKKMWRI
-483 WGERGT
+483 WGEGVT
-489 SLRLSHHDRFF
+489 NLRLCHQDRFC
-500 EIKLIAKERGLKLF
+500 EIKLIAKENGLSLF
-514 LANDSYEV
+514 LGDESYEV

-531 IEFTLRGYTIKY
+531 IEFTLRRYTIKY
-543 EYERENEIVRV
+543 EYEQENEIVRV
-554 FDNGTIFDF
+554 FDNGGIFDF
-563 ELQQDYESRDNT
+563 ELQENYEQRDNT

-581 VIAPITGTVVK
+581 VTAPITGTVVK

-598 QMVSMGEPLI
+598 QMVSAGEPLI
-608 IMEAMK
+608 IIEAMK

-635 EIINQNDILVEID
+635 EIINQNDILIEID

>member
-20 TARNLGIRTLA
+20 TARKLGVKTLA

-38 NSAHVLLADEAC
+38 NSAHALLADEAC
-50 YVGPSEARKSY
+50 YVGPSEASKSY
-61 LNIKKIFEIAVE
+61 LNIKKILEIAVE
-73 KKVDAIHPGY
+73 RNVDAIHPGY
-83 GFLSENHVFS
+83 GFLSENHAFS
-93 KKVNNMGII
+93 KKVDSKGII

-123 ISKAGIPMVPGHSL
+123 ISKAGIPMVPGYSL
-137 QENMRSESLLNDKT
+137 QKNIRSESILNG
-151 LEYPL
+151 EYPL
-156 LIKAAAGGGGK
+156 LIKAASGGGGK
-167 GMRIVLNESEL
+167 GMRIVLKENEL
-178 EGSIQSVKREALSS
+178 EGAIQSVKREALSS

-243 PATSIPQKIKEKMYE
+243 PATSIPQITKEKMYE

-265 AINYTNLGTVEFIV
+265 TINYTNLGTVEFIV
-279 DTSGKENDMSFYFLE
+279 DTSGKENDMPFYFLE
-294 MNTRLQVEHPITEA
+294 MNTRLQVEHPVTEA

-319 KIAAGKKLT
+319 EIAAGKKLT
-328 HKQQDIKSRG
+328 PKQSDIKSKG
-338 HAIEARIYA
+338 HAIEARVYA

-359 NISELRFPKNVR
+359 KISEMRLPKNVR

-391 KLIVHDVNR
+391 KLIVHEKNR
-400 ELAQKKMSD
+400 ELAQKKMSE

-425 LYKLNCEP
+425 LYRLNNEP
-433 RFLENIMQVDSVEAI
+433 SFVENIMQVDSVEAI
-448 AEKFRKETALH
+448 VEKFRKETALH
-459 SHFASAAIL
+459 NHFVSAAIL

-483 WGERGT
+483 WGEGVT
-489 SLRLSHHDRFF
+489 NLRLCHQDRFC
-500 EIKLIAKERGLKLF
+500 EIKLIAKENGLSLF
-514 LANDSYEV
+514 LGDESYEV

-531 IEFTLRGYTIKY
+531 IEFTLRRYTIKY
-543 EYERENEIVRV
+543 EYEQENEIVRV
-554 FDNGTIFDF
+554 FDNGGIFDF
-563 ELQQDYESRDNT
+563 ELQENYEQRDNT

-581 VIAPITGTVVK
+581 VTAPITGTVVK

-598 QMVSMGEPLI
+598 QMVSAGEPLI
-608 IMEAMK
+608 IIEAMK

>member
-1 MFQKLMVAN
+1 MVAN

-20 TARNLGIRTLA
+20 TARKLGVKTLA

-38 NSAHVLLADEAC
+38 NSAHALLADEAF
-50 YVGPSEARKSY
+50 YIGPSEASKSY
-61 LNIKKIFEIAVE
+61 LNIKKILEIAVE
-73 KKVDAIHPGY
+73 RNVDAIHPGY
-83 GFLSENHVFS
+83 GFLSENHAFS
-93 KKVNNMGII
+93 KKVDSKGII

-123 ISKAGIPMVPGHSL
+123 ISKAGIPMVPGYSL
-137 QENMRSESLLNDKT
+137 QENIRSESILSG
-151 LEYPL
+151 EYPL
-156 LIKAAAGGGGK
+156 LIKAASGGGGK
-167 GMRIVLNESEL
+167 GMRIVLKESEL
-178 EGSIQSVKREALSS
+178 EGAIQSVKREALSS

-243 PATSIPQKIKEKMYE
+243 PATSIPQITKEKMYE

-265 AINYTNLGTVEFIV
+265 TINYTNLGTVEFIV
-279 DTSGKENDMSFYFLE
+279 DTSGKENDMPFYFLE
-294 MNTRLQVEHPITEA
+294 MNTRLQVEHPVTEA

-319 KIAAGKKLT
+319 EIAAGKKLT
-328 HKQQDIKSRG
+328 PKQSDIKSKG
-338 HAIEARIYA
+338 HAIEARVYA

-359 NISELRFPKNVR
+359 KISEMRLPKNVR

-391 KLIVHDVNR
+391 KLIVHEKNR
-400 ELAQKKMSD
+400 ELAQKKMSE
-409 CLREFKI
+409 CLRDFKI

-425 LYKLNCEP
+425 LYRLNNEP
-433 RFLENIMQVDSVEAI
+433 SFVENIMQVDSVEAI
-448 AEKFRKETALH
+448 VEKFRKETALH
-459 SHFASAAIL
+459 NHFVSAAIL

-483 WGERGT
+483 WGEGVT
-489 SLRLSHHDRFF
+489 NLRLCHQDRFC
-500 EIKLIAKERGLKLF
+500 EIKLIAKENGLSLF
-514 LANDSYEV
+514 LGDESYEV

-531 IEFTLRGYTIKY
+531 IEFTLRRYTIKY
-543 EYERENEIVRV
+543 EYEQENEIVRV
-554 FDNGTIFDF
+554 FDNGGIFDF
-563 ELQQDYESRDNT
+563 ELQENYEQRDNT

-581 VIAPITGTVVK
+581 VTAPITGTVVK

-598 QMVSMGEPLI
+598 QMVSAGEPLI
-608 IMEAMK
+608 IIEAMK

>member
-1 MFQKLMVAN
+1 MVAN

-20 TARNLGIRTLA
+20 TARKLGVKTLA

-38 NSAHVLLADEAC
+38 NSAHALLADEAC
-50 YVGPSEARKSY
+50 YIGPSEASKSY
-61 LNIKKIFEIAVE
+61 LNIKKILEIAVE
-73 KKVDAIHPGY
+73 RNVDAIHPGY
-83 GFLSENHVFS
+83 GFLSENHAFS
-93 KKVNNMGII
+93 KKVDSKGII

-123 ISKAGIPMVPGHSL
+123 ISKAAIPMVPGYSL
-137 QENMRSESLLNDKT
+137 QENIRSESILSG
-151 LEYPL
+151 EYPL
-156 LIKAAAGGGGK
+156 LIKAASGGGGK
-167 GMRIVLNESEL
+167 GMRIVLKESEL
-178 EGSIQSVKREALSS
+178 EGAIQSVKREALSS

-243 PATSIPQKIKEKMYE
+243 PATSIPQITKEKMYE

-265 AINYTNLGTVEFIV
+265 TINYTNLGTVEFIV
-279 DTSGKENDMSFYFLE
+279 DTSGKENDMPFYFLE
-294 MNTRLQVEHPITEA
+294 MNTRLQVEHPVTEA

-319 KIAAGKKLT
+319 EIAAGKKLT
-328 HKQQDIKSRG
+328 PKQSDIKSKG

-359 NISELRFPKNVR
+359 KISEMRLPKNVR

-391 KLIVHDVNR
+391 KLIVHEKNR
-400 ELAQKKMSD
+400 ELAQKKMSE
-409 CLREFKI
+409 CLRDFKI

-425 LYKLNCEP
+425 LYRLNNEP
-433 RFLENIMQVDSVEAI
+433 SFVENIMQVDSVEAI
-448 AEKFRKETALH
+448 VEKFRKETALH
-459 SHFASAAIL
+459 NHFVSAAIL

-483 WGERGT
+483 WGEGVT
-489 SLRLSHHDRFF
+489 NLRLCHQDRFC
-500 EIKLIAKERGLKLF
+500 EIKLIAKENGLSLF
-514 LANDSYEV
+514 LGDESYEV

-531 IEFTLRGYTIKY
+531 IEFTLRRYTIKY
-543 EYERENEIVRV
+543 EYEQENEIVRV
-554 FDNGTIFDF
+554 FDNGGIFDF
-563 ELQQDYESRDNT
+563 ELQENYEQRDNT

-581 VIAPITGTVVK
+581 VTAPITGTVVK

-598 QMVSMGEPLI
+598 QMVSAGEPLI
-608 IMEAMK
+608 IIEAMK

>member
-1 MFQKLMVAN
+1 MVAN

-20 TARNLGIRTLA
+20 TARKLGVKTLA

-38 NSAHVLLADEAC
+38 NSAHALLADEAC
-50 YVGPSEARKSY
+50 YIGPSEASKSY
-61 LNIKKIFEIAVE
+61 LNIKKILEIAVE
-73 KKVDAIHPGY
+73 RNVDAIHPGY
-83 GFLSENHVFS
+83 GFLSENHAFS
-93 KKVNNMGII
+93 KKVDSKGII

-123 ISKAGIPMVPGHSL
+123 ISKAGIPMVPGYSL
-137 QENMRSESLLNDKT
+137 QENIRSESILNG
-151 LEYPL
+151 EYPL
-156 LIKAAAGGGGK
+156 LIKAASGGGGK
-167 GMRIVLNESEL
+167 GMRFVLKESEL
-178 EGSIQSVKREALSS
+178 EGAIQSVKREALSS

-202 YIQGGKHI
+202 YIQGGKHV

-243 PATSIPQKIKEKMYE
+243 PATSIPQITKEKMYE

-265 AINYTNLGTVEFIV
+265 TINYTNLGTVEFIV
-279 DTSGKENDMSFYFLE
+279 DTSGKENDMPFYFLE
-294 MNTRLQVEHPITEA
+294 MNTRLQVEHPVTEA

-319 KIAAGKKLT
+319 EIAAGKKLT
-328 HKQQDIKSRG
+328 PKQSDIKSKG
-338 HAIEARIYA
+338 HAIEARVYA

-359 NISELRFPKNVR
+359 KISEMRLPKNVR

-391 KLIVHDVNR
+391 KLIVHEKNR
-400 ELAQKKMSD
+400 ELAQKKMSE
-409 CLREFKI
+409 CLRDFKI

-425 LYKLNCEP
+425 LYRLNNEP
-433 RFLENIMQVDSVEAI
+433 SFVENIMQVDSVEAI
-448 AEKFRKETALH
+448 VEKFRKETALH
-459 SHFASAAIL
+459 NHFVSAAIL

-483 WGERGT
+483 WGEGVT
-489 SLRLSHHDRFF
+489 NLRLCHQDRFC
-500 EIKLIAKERGLKLF
+500 EIKLIAKENGLSLF
-514 LANDSYEV
+514 LGDESYEV

-531 IEFTLRGYTIKY
+531 IEFTLRRYTIKY
-543 EYERENEIVRV
+543 EYEQESEIVRV
-554 FDNGTIFDF
+554 FDNGGIFDF
-563 ELQQDYESRDNT
+563 ELQENYEQRDNT

-598 QMVSMGEPLI
+598 QMVSAGEPLI
-608 IMEAMK
+608 IIEAMK

-625 RIKKMKVKTK
+625 RIKKMKVKTN

>member
-20 TARNLGIRTLA
+20 TAGKLGIKTLA

-38 NSAHVLLADEAC
+38 NSAHALLADEAC
-50 YVGPSEARKSY
+50 YIGPSEASKSY
-61 LNIKKIFEIAVE
+61 LNIKKILEIAVE
-73 KKVDAIHPGY
+73 RNVDAIHPGY
-83 GFLSENHVFS
+83 GFLSENHAFS
-93 KKVNNMGII
+93 KKVDSKGII

-123 ISKAGIPMVPGHSL
+123 ISKAGIPMVPGYSL
-137 QENMRSESLLNDKT
+137 QENIRSESILSG
-151 LEYPL
+151 EYPL
-156 LIKAAAGGGGK
+156 LIKAASGGGGK
-167 GMRIVLNESEL
+167 GMRIVLKESEL
-178 EGSIQSVKREALSS
+178 EGAIQSVKREALSS

-243 PATSIPQKIKEKMYE
+243 PATSIPQITKEKMYE

-265 AINYTNLGTVEFIV
+265 TINYTNLGTVEFIV
-279 DTSGKENDMSFYFLE
+279 DTSGKENDMPFYFLE
-294 MNTRLQVEHPITEA
+294 MNTRLQVEHPVTEA

-319 KIAAGKKLT
+319 EIAAGKKLT
-328 HKQQDIKSRG
+328 PKQSDIKSKG
-338 HAIEARIYA
+338 HAIEARVYA

-359 NISELRFPKNVR
+359 KISEMRLPKNVR

-391 KLIVHDVNR
+391 KLIVHEKNR
-400 ELAQKKMSD
+400 ELAQKKMSE
-409 CLREFKI
+409 CLRDFKI

-425 LYKLNCEP
+425 LYRLNNEP
-433 RFLENIMQVDSVEAI
+433 SFVENIMQVDSVEAI
-448 AEKFRKETALH
+448 VEKFRKETALH
-459 SHFASAAIL
+459 NHFVSAAIL
-468 FLFLQNKFEKKMWRI
+468 FLQNKFGKKMWRI
-483 WGERGT
+483 WGQGVT
-489 SLRLSHHDRFF
+489 NLRLCHQDRFC
-500 EIKLIAKERGLKLF
+500 EIKLIAKENGLSLF
-514 LANDSYEV
+514 LGDESYEV

-531 IEFTLRGYTIKY
+531 IEFTLRRYTIKY
-543 EYERENEIVRV
+543 EYEQESEIVRV
-554 FDNGTIFDF
+554 FDNGGIFDF
-563 ELQQDYESRDNT
+563 ELQENYEQRDNT

-581 VIAPITGTVVK
+581 VTAPITGTVVK

-598 QMVSMGEPLI
+598 QMVSAEEPLI
-608 IMEAMK
+608 IIEAMK

-625 RIKKMKVKTK
+625 RIKKMKVKIK

>member
-20 TARNLGIRTLA
+20 TARKLGVKTLA

-38 NSAHVLLADEAC
+38 NSAHALLADEAF
-50 YVGPSEARKSY
+50 YIGPSEASKSY
-61 LNIKKIFEIAVE
+61 LNIKKILEIAVE
-73 KKVDAIHPGY
+73 RNVDAIHPGY
-83 GFLSENHVFS
+83 GFLSENHAFS
-93 KKVNNMGII
+93 KKVDSKGII

-123 ISKAGIPMVPGHSL
+123 ISKAGIPMVPGYSL
-137 QENMRSESLLNDKT
+137 QENIRSESILSG
-151 LEYPL
+151 EYPL
-156 LIKAAAGGGGK
+156 LIKAASGGGGK
-167 GMRIVLNESEL
+167 GMRIVLKESEL
-178 EGSIQSVKREALSS
+178 EGAIQSVKREALSS

-243 PATSIPQKIKEKMYE
+243 PATSIPQITKEKMYE

-265 AINYTNLGTVEFIV
+265 TINYTNLGTVEFIV
-279 DTSGKENDMSFYFLE
+279 DTSGKENDMPFYFLE
-294 MNTRLQVEHPITEA
+294 MNTRLQVEHPVTEA

-319 KIAAGKKLT
+319 EIAAGKKLT
-328 HKQQDIKSRG
+328 PKQSDIKSKG
-338 HAIEARIYA
+338 HAIEARVYA

-359 NISELRFPKNVR
+359 KISEMRLPKNVR

-391 KLIVHDVNR
+391 KLIVHEKNR
-400 ELAQKKMSD
+400 ELAQKKMSE
-409 CLREFKI
+409 CLRDFKI

-425 LYKLNCEP
+425 LYRLNNEP
-433 RFLENIMQVDSVEAI
+433 SFVENIMQVDSVEAI
-448 AEKFRKETALH
+448 VEKFRKETALH
-459 SHFASAAIL
+459 NHFVSAAI
-468 FLFLQNKFEKKMWRI
+468 LFLQNKFEKKMWRI
-483 WGERGT
+483 WGEGVT
-489 SLRLSHHDRFF
+489 NLRLCHQDRFC
-500 EIKLIAKERGLKLF
+500 EIQLIAKENGLSLF
-514 LANDSYEV
+514 LEDESYEV

-531 IEFTLRGYTIKY
+531 IEFTLRRYTIKY
-543 EYERENEIVRV
+543 EYEQDSEIVRV
-554 FDNGTIFDF
+554 FDNGGIFDF
-563 ELQQDYESRDNT
+563 ELQENYEQRDNT

-581 VIAPITGTVVK
+581 VTAPITGTVVK

-598 QMVSMGEPLI
+598 QMVSAGEPLI
-608 IMEAMK
+608 IIEAMK

>member
-1 MFQKLMVAN
+1 MVAN

-20 TARNLGIRTLA
+20 TARNLGIKTLA

-50 YVGPSEARKSY
+50 YVGPSEASKSY
-61 LNIKKIFEIAVE
+61 LNIKKILEIAVE
-73 KKVDAIHPGY
+73 RNVDAIHPGY
-83 GFLSENHVFS
+83 GFLSENHAFS
-93 KKVNNMGII
+93 KKVDSKGII

-123 ISKAGIPMVPGHSL
+123 ISKAGIPMVPGYSL
-137 QENMRSESLLNDKT
+137 QENIRSESILSG
-151 LEYPL
+151 EYPL
-156 LIKAAAGGGGK
+156 LIKAASGGGGK
-167 GMRIVLNESEL
+167 GMRIVLKESEL
-178 EGSIQSVKREALSS
+178 EGAIQSVKREALSS

-243 PATSIPQKIKEKMYE
+243 PATSIPQITKEKMYE

-265 AINYTNLGTVEFIV
+265 TINYTNLGTVEFIV
-279 DTSGKENDMSFYFLE
+279 DTSGKENDMPFYFLE
-294 MNTRLQVEHPITEA
+294 MNTRLQVEHPVTEA

-319 KIAAGKKLT
+319 EIAAGKKLT
-328 HKQQDIKSRG
+328 PKQSDIKSKG
-338 HAIEARIYA
+338 HAIEARVYA

-359 NISELRFPKNVR
+359 KISEMRLPKNVR

-391 KLIVHDVNR
+391 KLIVHEKNR
-400 ELAQKKMSD
+400 ELAQKKMSE
-409 CLREFKI
+409 CLRDFKI

-425 LYKLNCEP
+425 LYRLNNEP
-433 RFLENIMQVDSVEAI
+433 SFVENIMQVDSVEAI
-448 AEKFRKETALH
+448 VEKFRKERALH
-459 SHFASAAIL
+459 NHFVSAAI
-468 FLFLQNKFEKKMWRI
+468 LFLQNKFEKKMWRI
-483 WGERGT
+483 WGEGVT
-489 SLRLSHHDRFF
+489 NLRLCHQDRFC
-500 EIKLIAKERGLKLF
+500 EIKLIAKENGLSLF
-514 LANDSYEV
+514 LGDESYEV

-531 IEFTLRGYTIKY
+531 IEFTLRRYTIKY
-543 EYERENEIVRV
+543 EYEKENEIVRV
-554 FDNGTIFDF
+554 FDNGGIFDF
-563 ELQQDYESRDNT
+563 ELQENYEQRDNT

-581 VIAPITGTVVK
+581 VTAPITGTVVK

-598 QMVSMGEPLI
+598 QMVSAGEPLI
-608 IMEAMK
+608 IIEAMK

>member
-20 TARNLGIRTLA
+20 TARKLGVKTLA

-38 NSAHVLLADEAC
+38 NSAHALLADEAF
-50 YVGPSEARKSY
+50 YIGPSEASKSY
-61 LNIKKIFEIAVE
+61 LNIKKILEIAVE
-73 KKVDAIHPGY
+73 RNVDAIHPGY
-83 GFLSENHVFS
+83 GFLSENHAFS
-93 KKVNNMGII
+93 KKVDSKGII

-123 ISKAGIPMVPGHSL
+123 ISKAGIPMVPGYSL
-137 QENMRSESLLNDKT
+137 QENIRSESILSG
-151 LEYPL
+151 EYPL
-156 LIKAAAGGGGK
+156 LIKAASGGGGK
-167 GMRIVLNESEL
+167 GMRIVLKENEL
-178 EGSIQSVKREALSS
+178 EGAIQSVKREALSS

-243 PATSIPQKIKEKMYE
+243 PATSIPQITKEKMYE

-265 AINYTNLGTVEFIV
+265 TINYTNLGTVEFIV
-279 DTSGKENDMSFYFLE
+279 DTSGKENDMPFYFLE
-294 MNTRLQVEHPITEA
+294 MNTRLQVEHPVTEA

-319 KIAAGKKLT
+319 EIAAGKKLT
-328 HKQQDIKSRG
+328 PKQSDIKSKG
-338 HAIEARIYA
+338 HAIEARVYA

-359 NISELRFPKNVR
+359 KISEMRLPKNVR

-391 KLIVHDVNR
+391 KLIVHEKNR
-400 ELAQKKMSD
+400 ELAQKKMSE

-425 LYKLNCEP
+425 LYRLNNEP
-433 RFLENIMQVDSVEAI
+433 IFVENVMQVDSVEAI
-448 AEKFRKETALH
+448 VEKLSKETALH
-459 SHFASAAIL
+459 SHFVSAAI
-468 FLFLQNKFEKKMWRI
+468 LFLQNKFEKKMWRI
-483 WGERGT
+483 WGEGVT
-489 SLRLSHHDRFF
+489 NLRLCHQDRFC
-500 EIKLIAKERGLKLF
+500 EIKLIAKENGLSLF
-514 LANDSYEV
+514 LGDESYEV

-531 IEFTLRGYTIKY
+531 IEFTLRRYTIKY
-543 EYERENEIVRV
+543 EYEQESEIVRV
-554 FDNGTIFDF
+554 FDNGGIFDF
-563 ELQQDYESRDNT
+563 ELQENYEQRDNT

-581 VIAPITGTVVK
+581 VTAPITGTVVK

-598 QMVSMGEPLI
+598 QMVSAGEPLI
-608 IMEAMK
+608 IIEAMK

-625 RIKKMKVKTK
+625 RINKMKVKIK

>member
-1 MFQKLMVAN
+1 MVAN

-20 TARNLGIRTLA
+20 TARKLGVKTLA

-38 NSAHVLLADEAC
+38 NSAHALLADEAC
-50 YVGPSEARKSY
+50 YIGPSEASKSY
-61 LNIKKIFEIAVE
+61 LNIKKILEIAVE
-73 KKVDAIHPGY
+73 RNVDAIHPGY
-83 GFLSENHVFS
+83 GFLSENHAFS
-93 KKVNNMGII
+93 KKVDSKGII

-123 ISKAGIPMVPGHSL
+123 ISKAGIPMVPGYSL
-137 QENMRSESLLNDKT
+137 QENIRSESILNG
-151 LEYPL
+151 EYPL
-156 LIKAAAGGGGK
+156 LIKAASGGGGK
-167 GMRIVLNESEL
+167 GMRIVLKENEL
-178 EGSIQSVKREALSS
+178 EGAIQSVKREALSS

-243 PATSIPQKIKEKMYE
+243 PATSIPQITKEKMYE

-265 AINYTNLGTVEFIV
+265 TINYTNLGTVEFIV
-279 DTSGKENDMSFYFLE
+279 DTSGKENDMPFYFLE
-294 MNTRLQVEHPITEA
+294 MNTRLQVEHPVTEA

-319 KIAAGKKLT
+319 EIAAGKKLT
-328 HKQQDIKSRG
+328 PKQSDIKSKG
-338 HAIEARIYA
+338 HAIEARVYA

-359 NISELRFPKNVR
+359 KISEMRLPKNVR

-391 KLIVHDVNR
+391 KLIVHEKNR
-400 ELAQKKMSD
+400 ELAQKKMSE

-425 LYKLNCEP
+425 LYRLNNEP
-433 RFLENIMQVDSVEAI
+433 SFVENIMQVDSVEAI
-448 AEKFRKETALH
+448 VEKFRKETALH
-459 SHFASAAIL
+459 NHFVSAAI
-468 FLFLQNKFEKKMWRI
+468 LFLQNKFEKKMWRI
-483 WGERGT
+483 WGEGVT
-489 SLRLSHHDRFF
+489 NLRLCHQDRFC
-500 EIKLIAKERGLKLF
+500 EIKLIAKENGLSLF
-514 LANDSYEV
+514 LGDESYEV

-531 IEFTLRGYTIKY
+531 IEFTLRRYTIKY
-543 EYERENEIVRV
+543 EYEQENEIVRV
-554 FDNGTIFDF
+554 FDNGGIFDF
-563 ELQQDYESRDNT
+563 ELQENYEQRDNT

-581 VIAPITGTVVK
+581 VTAPITGTVVK

-598 QMVSMGEPLI
+598 QMVSAGEPLI
-608 IMEAMK
+608 IIEAMK

-625 RIKKMKVKTK
+625 RIKKMKVKIK